1 MWSEGTIG
9 IPTENGKYKSVR
21 YWVKHYE
28 EPSEDYGID
37 GGKISKLTLRMDGE
51 EIANYDRG
59 WDIKPTCEEAEF
71 ALAILMKEYN

>member
-9 IPTENGKYKSVR
+9 IPGTNGKCKSVR

-37 GGKISKLTLRMDGE
+37 GGKISKLTLKMDGE

-59 WDIKPTCEEAEF
+59 WDIEPACKEAEY

>member
-9 IPTENGKYKSVR
+9 VPGTDGKMVSIK

-28 EPSEDYGID
+28 EPSRYGIEK
-37 GGKISKLTLRMDGE
+37 GRISKLTLRQGGVE
-51 EIANYDRG
+51 VANYDRG
-59 WDIKPTCEEAEF
+59 WDIKPQTPEAEV

>member
-1 MWSEGTIG
+1 MWAEGSIK
-9 IPTENGKYKSVR
+9 IENSIFH

-37 GGKISKLTLRMDGE
+37 GGRISKLTLKRNGK
-51 EIANYDRG
+51 IAYNYDRG
-59 WDIKPTCEEAEF
+59 LDIEPVDEETEM